1 MCALK
6 MDFLVLFLVYLVC
19 VLTSVLLLCIYSK
32 RTHILAG
39 EILTDGSQ
47 VFSRFM
53 PGWLQRTTQ
62 RAFHYLFHTRNCIF
76 IILHLAL
83 EGVVYSEYTWEIFRY
98 CLELEF
104 SLYHL
109 LLPYL
114 LLIINLFFFFL
125 SCTTNPGIITK
136 SNEASFLQVY
146 EYDEVIFLK
155 NMKCPTCNLRKP
167 ARSKHCS
174 VCNRCVHRFDHHC
187 IWVNNCIGALNTRY
201 FLIYLL
207 TLTAMAANIAIITT
221 AFLIHLVLISGMT
234 LGTYIDDDGQEQPVD
249 ITFLIQYLFLTF
261 PRVVFMLGF
270 VIVLCLLLGGYVCF
284 ALYLAVTNQTSNEWY
299 KSSRAKC
306 QRCHNSDSVQEKNS
320 ASKNI
325 YAKDAWTNLQEIF
338 KPITDYE
345 KKK

>member
-1 MCALK
+1 
-6 MDFLVLFLVYLVC
+6 MDFLVLFLIYLVC
-19 VLTSVLLLCIYSK
+19 VLTGVLLLCAYSK
-32 RTHILAG
+32 KNHSLAG

-53 PGWLQRTTQ
+53 PGWLQRATQ
-62 RAFHYLFHTRNCIF
+62 RVFHRLFHTRNCTF
-76 IILHLAL
+76 IILHLVL
-83 EGVVYSEYTWEIFRY
+83 EGAVYSEYTWEIFNY
-98 CLELEF
+98 CQELEF
-104 SLYHL
+104 SVYHL

-114 LLIINLFFFFL
+114 LLMINLFFFIL

-136 SNEASFLQVY
+136 SNGTSFLQIY

-167 ARSKHCS
+167 ARSKHCN

-187 IWVNNCIGALNTRY
+187 IWVNNCIGALNARY

-207 TLTAMAANIAIITT
+207 TLTAMAADIAIITT

-234 LGTYIDDDGQEQPVD
+234 SGTYFDDYGQEQPVD
-249 ITFLIQYLFLTF
+249 IAFLIQYLFLTF
-261 PRVVFMLGF
+261 PRIIFMLGF
-270 VIVLCLLLGGYVCF
+270 IIVLCVLLGGYVCF
-284 ALYLAVTNQTSNEWY
+284 TLYLAVTNQTSNEWY

-306 QRCHNSDSVQEKNS
+306 HRCHNSDPVQENPS
-320 ASKNI
+320 AYRNI
-325 YAKDAWTNLQEIF
+325 YTKGAWANLQEIF
-338 KPITDYE
+338 KPITDCE

>member
-1 MCALK
+1 

-19 VLTSVLLLCIYSK
+19 VLTSVLLLCVYSK
-32 RTHILAG
+32 RTHTFSG

-47 VFSRFM
+47 VFSRLM
-53 PGWLQRTTQ
+53 PGWLQRAIQ
-62 RAFHYLFHTRNCIF
+62 RVFHHLFHTRNCTF

-83 EGVVYSEYTWEIFRY
+83 EGAVYGEYTWEIVHY

-114 LLIINLFFFFL
+114 LLIINLVFFIL
-125 SCTTNPGIITK
+125 SCTANPGIITK

-155 NMKCPTCNLRKP
+155 NMKCPTCHLRKP

-174 VCNRCVHRFDHHC
+174 VCNKCVHRFDHHC
-187 IWVNNCIGALNTRY
+187 IWVNNCIGALNARY

-207 TLTAMAANIAIITT
+207 TLTSMAVDIAIVTT
-221 AFLIHLVLISGMT
+221 AFLIHLVFLSGMT
-234 LGTYIDDDGQEQPVD
+234 LGTYFDDHGQEHPVD
-249 ITFLIQYLFLTF
+249 IAFLIQYLFLTF
-261 PRVVFMLGF
+261 PRIVFMLGF

-284 ALYLAVTNQTSNEWY
+284 TLYLAVTNQTSNEWY

-306 QRCHNSDSVQEKNS
+306 HRCHNSDPVQEKPS
-320 ASKNI
+320 AYRNI
-325 YAKDAWTNLQEIF
+325 YAKGTWTNLQEIF
-338 KPITDYE
+338 KPVTDYE
-345 KKK
+345 KRK